1 MKPKK
6 NFEKD
11 LNRNR
16 GLYFVISLMFILG
29 LVYIVLELKTQDDTK
44 GFDLGKSPNAE
55 IIKID
60 SSVILET
67 EAIK

>member
-16 GLYFVISLMFILG
+16 GLYFVISLMSIPK
-29 LVYIVLELKTQDDTK
+29 VLTLANLQMRKLSKLIHRLFWRQK
-44 GFDLGKSPNAE
+44 Q
-55 IIKID
+55 
-60 SSVILET
+60 
-67 EAIK
+67 